1 MIKWILILILSLCI
15 IPIVLSM
22 PDTCTDTL
30 TPGTVCNML
39 TPVMSCSNYTYTI
52 YNETNKTQTGS
63 LTLLEEDIYYFIFNQ
78 TEGDYIVKLCDDRTR
93 EINVKY
99 EEENMW
105 LAIVFS
111 LGIMTCLFLVIAFA
125 IKDKDLKHLKIFFL
139 LLGVVNTLLL
149 GAIPYLISLNPED
162 VKSFLPVGIG
172 YLSVN
177 GLAVVYFMWFYAA
190 HLVGNVFRKTGGKN
204 E

>member
-1 MIKWILILILSLCI
+1 MRKLLISIIICILLS
-15 IPIVLSM
+15 VLVQGV
-22 PDTCTDTL
+22 TCEDVL
-30 TPGTVCNML
+30 TPGANCEMKSPYLECVGTY
-39 TPVMSCSNYTYTI
+39 NYTI
-52 YNETNKTQTGS
+52 HNLTGLVTS
-63 LTLLEEDIYYFIFNQ
+63 GNLTSSGEGLYYFMFNLS
-78 TEGDYIVKLCDDRTR
+78 EGDYLVKLCDDSTR